1 VETVDGDRASSV
13 FPALVAPHQPF
24 RMVRAI
30 LHEVT
35 PGVEAEVRME
45 GDAFETEDQR
55 NWSDASFKTYSTP
68 LHLPRPVEVPEG
80 ARVKQSVTLRL
91 FGVTSE
97 PVRAAAATVPGALPK
112 KRNSSEPVVVHVP
125 HGGGRPRPTLG
136 LGGAAERALDPADA
150 APLKAAG
157 LDHVRADLRPGSPGW
172 EAGLDHAVA
181 NARSLGVPLEIA
193 LFLPDEP
200 QAALRELAERMHAL
214 RPRVACW
221 LPFRASDAT
230 TVDGL
235 AAVVREALA
244 GVDAIALFG
253 GGTDGHF
260 VELNRRRPPQ
270 RGLDRV
276 VFALSPQVHA
286 FDDATL
292 FESLASLRPMADT
305 VRSFSRAAPVG
316 ISPVTL
322 RPRNAS
328 SIDPQGPPFTD
339 DPRQSSA
346 LAAAWTLG
354 LVAAASEAGIASL
367 TLFELS
373 GPRGVVEGGSPF
385 PVLHALAEALA
396 LPGAVVLPARSR
408 RPERVQALAL
418 QAGGHLRLLLANPTG
433 ETHAVR
439 IEGLPA
445 SARRAPL
452 GQGPAGEEAGAE
464 MELAPREIVRIDAPL
479 AGG

>member
-35 PGVEAEVRME
+35 PGVEAEARME
-45 GDAFETEDQR
+45 GDVFETEDQR

-68 LHLPRPVEVPEG
+68 LHLPYPVEVPEG
-80 ARVKQSVTLRL
+80 ARVAQSVTVRL
-91 FGVTSE
+91 FGLTAE
-97 PVRAAAATVPGALPK
+97 PVRAAAATVPGAFPQ
-112 KRNSSEPVVVHVP
+112 KRNSSEPVVVHMP
-125 HGGGRPRPTLG
+125 RGGGRPRPTLG

-150 APLKAAG
+150 APLKVAG

-172 EAGLDHAVA
+172 EAGLERAVA
-181 NARSLGVPLEIA
+181 NTRALGVPLEIA
-193 LFLPDEP
+193 LSLPDEP
-200 QAALRELAERMHAL
+200 RAALRELAEMSGTL

-221 LPFRASDAT
+221 LLFHASDST
-230 TVDGL
+230 TGDGL
-235 AAVVREALA
+235 AAAGREALA
-244 GVDAIALFG
+244 GVDASALFG
-253 GGTDGHF
+253 GGTDAHF
-260 VELNRRRPPQ
+260 VELNRRRPSC

-292 FESLASLRPMADT
+292 FESFASLRPMADT
-305 VRSFSRAAPVG
+305 ARSFSRGAAVG
-316 ISPVTL
+316 ISPATL
-322 RPRNAS
+322 RPRAAFAV
-328 SIDPQGPPFTD
+328 DPGGPPFAD
-339 DPRQSSA
+339 DPRQASA

-354 LVAAASEAGIASL
+354 LVAAAAEAGIASL

-373 GPRGVVEGGSPF
+373 GPRGVTDRGSAF
-385 PVLHALAEALA
+385 PVLHALADVLA
-396 LPGAVVLPARSR
+396 LPGALVLPARSR
-408 RPERVQALAL
+408 RPERVQVLAL
-418 QAGGHLRLLLANPTG
+418 QAGGRLRLFLANPTG
-433 ETHAVR
+433 ETHPVK
-439 IEGLPA
+439 IDGLPG

-452 GQGPAGEEAGAE
+452 GQGPAGEDVGAE
-464 MELAPREIVRIDAPL
+464 VELAPHEVVRIDAPL